1 MTARHPPNVVID
13 GLMLVAVWNKEDCF
27 SSVLNMKLQSS
38 SRLFWSIS
46 KIRAL
51 VLSMEYGVE
60 DKVAITKE
68 SSFVW
73 DEAAKFMW
81 MRTGLAQIL
90 SIKKILDQAI

>member
-1 MTARHPPNVVID
+1 
-13 GLMLVAVWNKEDCF
+13 MLVAVWNKEDCF

-46 KIRAL
+46 KIRTL

>member
-1 MTARHPPNVVID
+1 
-13 GLMLVAVWNKEDCF
+13 
-27 SSVLNMKLQSS
+27 MKLQSS

-73 DEAAKFMW
+73 DEAAKFMC

-90 SIKKILDQAI
+90 SSKKILDQAI